1 MTDLFLHPVFKEAIA
16 DIESLGV
23 SVSSEANS
31 HSKPYAVI
39 GGRSNVR
46 WWLIPLEN
54 NKLTESGL
62 ALFQPLLASARYMKA
77 AASILSSIGLS
88 RLWVKHRVHISSE
101 SLLAEYF
108 QSAEPLSYAYFTGTN
123 SPHRK
128 VAVQIMDDRG
138 NIKGFAKLTRNP
150 KVRALLEHEALT
162 LGRIQGLGLES
173 AYIPNVLFF
182 GNVRNGTLLVT
193 DTLKTPRTPSM
204 TKFSVAHHAFMEELS
219 RKTVL
224 SYPVSVSDM
233 AKNFRT
239 RFLGIRPYLEKTW
252 CHRLD
257 NAISAL
263 EKETEIQIYCCLN
276 HGDFTPWNTFLVNDR
291 LYVFDWEY
299 ADIHPIG
306 SDLIHFILAMPDA
319 NLKSPAGK
327 INLVIKKLLEANC
340 ASCPQLART
349 ILIVYLCG
357 HALYYID
364 RESINENDVIL
375 WDGAMGIANLI
386 DELID

>member
-23 SVSSEANS
+23 CVSSEAS
-31 HSKPYAVI
+31 PHSKLYAVI
-39 GGRSNVR
+39 GGRSNAR

-54 NKLTESGL
+54 SKLTESGL
-62 ALFQPLLASARYMKA
+62 ALFQPLLASARYMKT
-77 AASILSSIGLS
+77 AASILSAIGLS
-88 RLWVKHRVHISSE
+88 RLWVKHRVYISGE
-101 SLLAEYF
+101 SLLAGYF
-108 QSAEPLSYAYFTGTN
+108 QSAESLSYAYFTGTD

-150 KVRALLEHEALT
+150 RVRALLEHEAST

-173 AYIPNVLFF
+173 AYIPNVLFY
-182 GNVRNGTLLVT
+182 GNVSNSTLLVT

-204 TKFSVAHHAFMEELS
+204 AKFSVVHRAFIEELS

-224 SYPVSVSDM
+224 SQPVSVSDI
-233 AKNFRT
+233 AKDFRT

-252 CHRLD
+252 CYRLD
-257 NAISAL
+257 KAINVL
-263 EKETEIQIYCCLN
+263 EKETEIQMYCCLN

-319 NLKSPAGK
+319 NLKSSAEK
-327 INLVIKKLLEANC
+327 INLVIRKLLEANC
-340 ASCPQLART
+340 VNCPQLART

-357 HALYYID
+357 HALYYIE
-364 RESINENDVIL
+364 RKLINENDVIL
-375 WDGAMGIANLI
+375 WDGAARIASLI